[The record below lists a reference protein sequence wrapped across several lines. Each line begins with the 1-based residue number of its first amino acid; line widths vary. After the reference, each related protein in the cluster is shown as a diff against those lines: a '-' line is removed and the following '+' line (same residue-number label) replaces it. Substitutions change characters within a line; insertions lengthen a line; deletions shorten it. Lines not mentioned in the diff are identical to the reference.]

1 MGHFYK
7 YIFTEIIQTVVV
19 YAYFQHIPTL
29 TST

>member
-1 MGHFYK
+1 MGRFYK
-7 YIFTEIIQTVVV
+7 YIFTEIQTVVV